1 MYFSNY
7 RLVRDPRAGYK
18 QSLAVLEQAKTSVPG
33 MVTKSSIMLG
43 CGESDQQVLQTLKG
57 KALVNVLVAPAVMY
71 TIVEKLKGKTYL
83 ANVSADIFIVWG
95 TL

>member
-57 KALVNVLVAPAVMY
+57 KALVAPAVMY
-71 TIVEKLKGKTYL
+71 MYTLVEKLKGKTYL
-83 ANVSADIFIVWG
+83 ANVSADVIIVWG